1 MKASRPAGLVYVAML
16 LCYLIAGCTGT
27 NMTVN
32 PAPDTSQ
39 MTVVK
44 GCGAVA
50 IKETPAEHVYP
61 PAGNLVPGFA
71 AALEKSGLAAKVYYP
86 ARPDDK
92 VDLTLDARFDVLFDA
107 NMGSNLTKSFFTGL
121 TLFILEPVFWFNY
134 NYDLKGNVTVVRGSA
149 RVQTLEAASD
159 AEMSMKFLSLGEAQQ
174 LEGNTLNKAKDSLFR
189 QLLIQLNKECGK

>member
-1 MKASRPAGLVYVAML
+1 MKTSVHAICLAW
-16 LCYLIAGCTGT
+16 LCFLGAGCTGT
-27 NMTVN
+27 SMTIN
-32 PAPDTSQ
+32 PDPDMLPMS
-39 MTVVK
+39 VVK

-71 AALEKSGLAAKVYYP
+71 TALEKSGLAEKVYYP

-92 VDLTLDARFDVLFDA
+92 VNLTLDARFDVKFDA

-121 TLFILEPVFWFNY
+121 TLFILEPAFWYNY
-134 NYDLKGNVTVVRGSA
+134 NYELKGNVAIVRENA
-149 RVQTLEAASD
+149 RLQTLEAASD

-174 LEGNTLNKAKDSLFR
+174 LEGNTLNKAKESLYR
-189 QLLIQLNKECGK
+189 QLLIELNKQCSK